1 MKRELDHCGVAITDL
16 DRGRATYS
24 KLGFQL
30 TARSI
35 HSGARTTGGP
45 VEPWGSGNHCAMFR
59 EGYLEIIGLTD
70 ASMYSSVKPMVER
83 YEGLHIVAIGCGDA
97 DAAYAEFQ
105 KAGAPVE
112 APRALERDA
121 AFGPGDRETRR
132 AKFRNMYVER
142 DQFPEGRFIFIEHVT
157 RDVLWQPH
165 LLDHPNGALGL
176 DAIYFVVAD
185 PEATARKF
193 APLFSERIE
202 RFPGVI
208 KLTLDR
214 GTLWLTQEKQW
225 RERVPGSFVPPVPSP
240 AGFGIRVAS
249 LEATRKYLESN
260 GVPVQAAM
268 NASPKPGVPASL
280 WVAPEHACGAAIQ
293 FMQAEK

>member
-193 APLFSERIE
+193 APLFAERIE